1 MIVFRFVKR
10 MIKSYFKA
18 YADAMEPFCKYGIS
32 PMCSA

>member
-18 YADAMEPFCKYGIS
+18 YADAMESFYKHGIS
-32 PMCSA
+32 PISPA

>member
-18 YADAMEPFCKYGIS
+18 YADAMESFYRYGIS
-32 PMCSA
+32 PMCPA